1 MLNRRRAIVLWL
13 RGILAGWVL
22 AGLASAEVAAQDA
35 TAVPPATGIAPTTF
49 APLAVC
55 LADSALASDS
65 GAARAAGGHVIDL
78 RGSDLRSLARQ
89 LEVARATYRIRGGG
103 MHLLTRGDG
112 ATLGAELVRH
122 AGHHFA
128 TWTRIEPP
136 AGFDPAAW
144 RGLPAR
150 GDHVLSDG
158 SEAALRAHFASLWKA
173 PDPENASGEVHA
185 ALDAFHDAATKADE
199 AVYFALLPD
208 DSVFLG
214 TDASERWTGREFRDF
229 ALPYF
234 QRETAWTY
242 VSLRRHVTVAASGR
256 IAWFDE
262 LLDNESYGPCRGS
275 GVLERRDGRWVI
287 RLYDLAMLVPND
299 AARDVV
305 RRIREGSGETTTIV
319 LVRHAEKAAVAATEK
334 DPPLSEAGVRRA
346 RALAAVLQDVPVAAA
361 FATPFRRTVDTLAP
375 LCEAR
380 SLTPIVLPP
389 ADTNGLV
396 EALLSKYRGQTVV
409 VCGHSNTV
417 PAIVRALGVSQS
429 VAIDESTYDR
439 LFVVTH
445 APTGAKLLGLR
456 Y

>member
-1 MLNRRRAIVLWL
+1 MFEPRRAIVLCL

-22 AGLASAEVAAQDA
+22 AGVAPAGAAVQDA
-35 TAVPPATGIAPTTF
+35 TAAPAASAVDPTTF

-55 LADSALASDS
+55 LAGSAKASDS
-65 GAARAAGGHVIDL
+65 RAAQGAGGHVIEL
-78 RGSDLRSLARQ
+78 RGTDQASFARQ
-89 LEVARATYRIRGGG
+89 LEVARATYRIRGGA
-103 MHLLTRGDG
+103 MHLLTRGED
-112 ATLGAELVRH
+112 AVLGLELVRRV
-122 AGHHFA
+122 GHHFA
-128 TWTRIEPP
+128 TWTRIDPP
-136 AGFDPAAW
+136 QDFDPAAW
-144 RGLPAR
+144 RALPAR
-150 GDHVLSDG
+150 RDHVLSDD
-158 SEAALRAHFASLWKA
+158 SEAALRAHFASLWN
-173 PDPENASGEVHA
+173 PPGTEVPTGEVHA

-199 AVYFALLPD
+199 ATYFALLPD

-242 VSLRRHVTVAASGR
+242 VSLRRHVTVADGGR

-305 RRIREGSGETTTIV
+305 RRIREGSSETTTIV
-319 LVRHAEKAAVAATEK
+319 LVRHAEKAAVPVTEK
-334 DPPLSEAGVRRA
+334 DPPLSEAGLRRA
-346 RALAAVLQDVPVAAA
+346 QSLAEVLRDVPVAAV

-380 SLTPIVLPP
+380 RLTPIVLPP
-389 ADTNGLV
+389 SDANGLV
-396 EALLSKYRGQTVV
+396 DALLSKFRGQTVV

-417 PAIVRALGVSQS
+417 PAIARALGVTQS
-429 VAIDESTYDR
+429 VVIDESTYDR
-439 LFVVTH
+439 LFVVSH
-445 APTGAKLLGLR
+445 AASGAKLLGLR